1 MRKLYLILFFINI
14 LFAGFP
20 DYYYKL
26 SIKQQQ
32 KEFKNILLPMINK
45 ENQKILNEREKVIQ
59 IFNIPMFMM
68 NKQNVLI
75 LAKLA
80 RKYHIKDIYDK
91 EAFLKKID
99 IIPPDL
105 VLAQGAVESAWGRSY
120 FVRNANNMFGQW
132 DYSGKGM
139 IPRNRE
145 AGKTHTIRIF
155 KSLEDSLAVY
165 MRNLNRNPAY
175 KEFRELRYKYRKENK
190 KFDGLIAATTLHR
203 YSELGEEYV
212 KILQLVIKTFKE
224 IK

>member
-1 MRKLYLILFFINI
+1 LKIVLNLVMFSF

-26 SIKQQQ
+26 SIKKQQ
-32 KEFKNILLPMINK
+32 KEFKKILLPMVQK
-45 ENQKILNEREKVIQ
+45 ENKKILNERQKVID
-59 IFNIPMFMM
+59 IFNDPYFMM
-68 NKQNVLI
+68 DSNKILY

-80 RKYHIKDIYDK
+80 KKYNITDIYDK
-91 EAFLKKID
+91 EEFLKKID
-99 IIPPDL
+99 IIPIEL

-120 FVRNANNMFGQW
+120 FVKNANNIFGQW

-145 AGKTHTIRIF
+145 EGKTHTIRIF
-155 KSLEDSLAVY
+155 KTLEDSLAVY

-190 KFDGLIAATTLHR
+190 PFDAMVAATTLHR
-203 YSELGEEYV
+203 YSELGQEYV
-212 KILQLVIKTFKE
+212 KILQMVIKHFKGQ
-224 IK
+224 

>member
-1 MRKLYLILFFINI
+1 LKILLNLIVFSF

-32 KEFKNILLPMINK
+32 KEFKNILLPMIQK
-45 ENQKILNEREKVIQ
+45 ENQKILYERQQVIN
-59 IFNIPMFMM
+59 IFNDPYFMM
-68 NKQNVLI
+68 DSNKILY

-80 RKYHIKDIYDK
+80 KKYNITDIYDK
-91 EAFLKKID
+91 EEFLKKID
-99 IIPPDL
+99 IIPENL

-120 FVRNANNMFGQW
+120 FVKNANNIFGQW

-145 AGKTHTIRIF
+145 EGKTHTIRIF
-155 KSLEDSLAVY
+155 KTLEDSLAVY

-190 KFDGLIAATTLHR
+190 PFDAMIAATTLHR

-212 KILQLVIKTFKE
+212 KILQLVIKNFKG
-224 IK
+224 K